1 MFNLFLPGIDE
12 IAPHAGLPRLPAL
25 ETLLARA
32 RPAPLRGTAWDA
44 LAELGGSDTARW
56 PIGPVSALGDLA
68 APPACCLRV
77 EPLGMDA
84 EQQGAFRLRAH
95 TLDIARDE
103 ADALAA
109 AFAEAF
115 GGDGLRLE
123 VARPDRWYLAQPASE
138 DAWRGFEAPAGK
150 LAEDARPV
158 PAERALSRLL
168 SEVEMLFYAH
178 PVNEARRAG
187 GRPLIAGMH
196 PWGGGRLRP
205 DAAHSAA
212 PLQGGLC
219 AACADEG
226 EGEDEGEPFLR
237 GLRRLGLLAE
247 RGAGRGSIDAAGF
260 SWPVAEEG
268 RLAAQLTR
276 VERELAVPL
285 LRRLRRGGLKG
296 VRIFSAR
303 TVHETRPRDLLA
315 LWRRRAPLGLPGPG
329 SRMSR
334 TEASC

>member
-84 EQQGAFRLRAH
+84 EQQGAFRLPVH
-95 TLDIARDE
+95 TLDITRPE

-123 VARPDRWYLAQPASE
+123 VARPDRWYLSQPASE
-138 DAWRGFEAPAGK
+138 EAWSGFEAPAGA

-178 PVNEARRAG
+178 PVNEARRAH

-196 PWGGGRLRP
+196 PWGGGRLHH
-205 DAAHSAA
+205 DASHSAA
-212 PLQGGLC
+212 PRQGGLC
-219 AACADEG
+219 AVDGDE
-226 EGEDEGEPFLR
+226 EAGEPFLA
-237 GLRRLGLLAE
+237 GLRRLGMLPE
-247 RGAGRGSIDAAGF
+247 CGAAGGSIDAAGV
-260 SWPVAEEG
+260 SWPVAEEA
-268 RLAAQLTR
+268 RLSAQLAR
-276 VERELAVPL
+276 IEQELAMPL
-285 LRRLRRGGLKG
+285 LRRLRRGGLPG
-296 VRIFSAR
+296 VRIFGAR
-303 TVHETRPRDLLA
+303 AVHETRPRDLLA
-315 LWRRRAPLGLPGPG
+315 LWRCRTPLGLSRPG
-329 SRMSR
+329 SSMSR